1 MAEKQTAAAPLELV
15 TITVAARRNIHAPGE
30 GGEDGEDGEPAVTVY
45 GPGEKLKVDPAEA
58 RRLRAAGFADP
69 ERPAEADP
77 ADQAEA

>member
-1 MAEKQTAAAPLELV
+1 MAEKQTAAATAAPLELV
-15 TITVAARRNIHAPGE
+15 TITVAARRTIHAPGE
-30 GGEDGEDGEPAVTVY
+30 GGEDGEPAVTVY
-45 GPGEKLKVDPAEA
+45 GPGQKLKVDPAEA